1 MTTEVSIEG
10 IIQSG
15 ESLLNNSETLSGLF
29 EVVEEVT
36 NSINSN
42 MSGFDEVEQLI
53 DLLKNINLTKDK
65 LISKINEFGNYL
77 LNTIAPGYEKF
88 MEEIG
93 KIEMDTSFLADL
105 ETLFGVTF
113 ERITYSSSGL
123 VEGGETIS
131 QVKPITNE
139 DATTDS
145 SIGEVKAGRASVD
158 GSSTPS
164 VSTDG
169 TSTEDAAS
177 TSNYTYSATAEE
189 IDSPIRLKTVTP
201 RTLPITEDEFKRLKD
216 PRGPRVELP
225 PDPNRP
231 VEY

>member
-15 ESLLNNSETLSGLF
+15 ESLLNNSETLSRLF

-113 ERITYSSSGL
+113 ERITYNSAGL

-145 SIGEVKAGRASVD
+145 DIGEVKAGRASID

-169 TSTEDAAS
+169 TST
-177 TSNYTYSATAEE
+177 TAEE
-189 IDSPIRLKTVTP
+189 IDSSIGLKTITS
-201 RTLPITEDEFKRLKD
+201 RKLPITEDELEGMKD
-216 PRGPRVELP
+216 PRGRVELP
-225 PDPNRP
+225 PDPYPP
-231 VEY
+231 VKY

>member
-15 ESLLNNSETLSGLF
+15 ESLLNNSETLSRLF

-113 ERITYSSSGL
+113 ERITYNSAGL

-145 SIGEVKAGRASVD
+145 DIGEVKAGRASID

-169 TSTEDAAS
+169 TST
-177 TSNYTYSATAEE
+177 TAEE
-189 IDSPIRLKTVTP
+189 IDSSIGLKTITS
-201 RTLPITEDEFKRLKD
+201 RKLPITEDELERMKD
-216 PRGPRVELP
+216 PRGRVELP
-225 PDPNRP
+225 PDPYPP
-231 VEY
+231 VKY